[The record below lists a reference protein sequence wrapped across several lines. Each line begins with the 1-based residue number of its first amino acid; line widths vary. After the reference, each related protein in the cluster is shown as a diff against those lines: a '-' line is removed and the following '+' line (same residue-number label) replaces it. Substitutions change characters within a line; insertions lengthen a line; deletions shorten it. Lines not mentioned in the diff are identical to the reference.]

1 MSTKLD
7 YNALI
12 KDAEFEVK
20 YYQDEVI
27 KQENKLFRARLG
39 LEALRAR
46 QTKEIE

>member
-1 MSTKLD
+1 MD
-7 YNALI
+7 YTQLI

-39 LEALRAR
+39 LEALQAR
-46 QTKEIE
+46 QTDQSK